1 LLVSQPDILETG
13 VPMNLLNTTI
23 SAIKPQDRETR
34 VLAKQ
39 RLDRLT
45 MPHWALGRLLDLALD
60 LAGMT
65 GSLQPAVDRRL
76 IVTMAGDHGVAEEGV
91 SAFPREVTGQ
101 MVANI
106 AAGGAGI
113 NALARVAGARV
124 QVVDMGAACDL
135 SALVDGGRILSKRIA
150 PGTANIANGAAMSR
164 EQAVCSLEA
173 GIEIAH
179 TFAADTDLFGTGEMG
194 IANTTPSSAIVAI
207 LTGATVEQ
215 ATGCG
220 TGIDDKRRK
229 HKVAVI
235 ERALQV
241 NRPDPGDGL
250 EVLSKVGGFEIGGLA
265 GLILGAAALRKP
277 VIIDGFISTAA
288 ALVAQSLAPAATDY
302 MIAAHHSIEQ
312 GHRLALAQLGKK
324 PLLDLDFRLGEG
336 TGAALAMNL
345 VEGAKRI
352 LTEMATFEEA
362 AVSRGHDIA

>member
-1 LLVSQPDILETG
+1 
-13 VPMNLLNTTI
+13 MNLLHETI
-23 SAIKPQDRETR
+23 AAITPQDQNIRR
-34 VLAKQ
+34 LAKH
-39 RLDRLT
+39 RLERLT
-45 MPHWALGRLLDLALD
+45 MPRWALGRLLDLALD

-76 IVTMAGDHGVAEEGV
+76 IVTMAGDHGVAAEGV

-106 AAGGAGI
+106 AAGGAGV

-135 SALVDGGRILSKRIA
+135 SALVDSGRILSKRIA
-150 PGTANIANGAAMSR
+150 PGTANIAAGAAMSR
-164 EQAVCSLEA
+164 EQAVRCLEA

-179 TFAADTDLFGTGEMG
+179 TFAAEADLFGTGEMG
-194 IANTTPSSAIVAI
+194 IANTTPSSAIVAV

-215 ATGCG
+215 ATGRG
-220 TGIDDKRRK
+220 TGIDDERRK
-229 HKVAVI
+229 HKVGVI
-235 ERALQV
+235 ERALHI

-250 EVLSKVGGFEIGGLA
+250 DVLAKVGGFEIGGLA
-265 GLILGAAALRKP
+265 GLILGAAARRKP
-277 VIIDGFISTAA
+277 VVIDGFISTAA
-288 ALVAQSLAPAATDY
+288 ALLAHSLAPASADY
-302 MIAAHHSIEQ
+302 MIAAHHSVEP
-312 GHRLALAQLGKK
+312 GHRLALGRLGKK

-345 VEGAKRI
+345 VEGARRI

-362 AVSRGHDIA
+362 AVSQGDDKA

>member
-1 LLVSQPDILETG
+1 
-13 VPMNLLNTTI
+13 MNLLNETI
-23 SAIKPQDRETR
+23 TAIQPQDQDTR
-34 VLAKQ
+34 QRAKD

-65 GSLQPAVDRRL
+65 GTLQPAVDRRL
-76 IVTMAGDHGVAEEGV
+76 IITMAGDHGVADEGV

-113 NALARVAGARV
+113 NALARVSGARV

-135 SALVDGGRILSKRIA
+135 SPLVESGRILSRRIA
-150 PGTANIANGAAMSR
+150 PGTANMAAGAAMSR
-164 EQAVCSLEA
+164 EQAIQCLEA
-173 GIEIAH
+173 GIGISHA
-179 TFAADTDLFGTGEMG
+179 FAADTDLFGTGEMG
-194 IANTTPSSAIVAI
+194 IANTTPSSAIVAV
-207 LTGATVEQ
+207 LTGATAGQ

-220 TGIDDKRRK
+220 TGIDDERRR

-241 NRPDPGDGL
+241 NRPDPDDGL
-250 EVLSKVGGFEIGGLA
+250 DVLAKVGGFEIGGLA

-288 ALVAQSLAPAATDY
+288 ALVAQSLAPASADY

-312 GHRLALAQLGKK
+312 GHRLALARLGKK

-345 VEGAKRI
+345 VEGAQRI

-362 AVSRGHDIA
+362 AVSQGHGQA

>member
-1 LLVSQPDILETG
+1 MSLLHDTIAGIRYQDQDTRSRAKDR
-13 VPMNLLNTTI
+13 LN
-23 SAIKPQDRETR
+23 
-34 VLAKQ
+34 
-39 RLDRLT
+39 RLT

-76 IVTMAGDHGVAEEGV
+76 IVTMAGDHGVADEGV

-135 SALVDGGRILSKRIA
+135 SSLAESGCILSRRIA
-150 PGTANIANGAAMSR
+150 SGTANMAAGAAMSR
-164 EQAVCSLEA
+164 EQAVRCLEA
-173 GIEIAH
+173 GIGIAQ
-179 TFAADTDLFGTGEMG
+179 TFSADTDLFGTGEMG
-194 IANTTPSSAIVAI
+194 IANTTPSSAIVAV

-250 EVLSKVGGFEIGGLA
+250 DVLTKVGGFEIGGLA

-288 ALVAQSLAPAATDY
+288 ALVAQSLAPASADY
-302 MIAAHHSIEQ
+302 MIAAHHSMEQ
-312 GHRLALAQLGKK
+312 GHRLALARLGKK

-345 VEGAKRI
+345 VEGAQRI

-362 AVSRGHDIA
+362 AVSQGHGAR

>member
-1 LLVSQPDILETG
+1 
-13 VPMNLLNTTI
+13 MNLLQETMAVI
-23 SAIKPQDRETR
+23 QPQDQDFRR
-34 VLAKQ
+34 KAKD

-65 GSLQPAVDRRL
+65 GSLQPAVERRL
-76 IVTMAGDHGVAEEGV
+76 IVTMAGDHGVANEGV
-91 SAFPREVTGQ
+91 SAFPQEVTGQ

-135 SALVDGGRILSKRIA
+135 SDLVDDGRILSKRIA

-164 EQAVCSLEA
+164 EQAIRSLEA

-179 TFAADTDLFGTGEMG
+179 TFAAGTDLFGIGEMG
-194 IANTTPSSAIVAI
+194 IANTTPSSAIVAV
-207 LTGATVEQ
+207 LTGTTVEQ

-220 TGIDDKRRK
+220 TGIDNQRRK

-241 NRPDPGDGL
+241 NSPDPGNGL
-250 EVLSKVGGFEIGGLA
+250 DVLAKLGGFEIGGLA

-277 VIIDGFISTAA
+277 VVIDGFISTAA
-288 ALVAQSLAPAATDY
+288 ALVAQSLAPSATDY

-312 GHRLALAQLGKK
+312 GHRLALAKLGKQ

-352 LTEMATFEEA
+352 LTEMATFDEA
-362 AVSRGHDIA
+362 AVSQGQDIA

>member
-1 LLVSQPDILETG
+1 
-13 VPMNLLNTTI
+13 MNLLNTTI

-34 VLAKQ
+34 ILAKQ

-65 GSLQPAVDRRL
+65 GSLQPAVDKRL
-76 IVTMAGDHGVAEEGV
+76 IVTMAGDHGVAAEGV
-91 SAFPREVTGQ
+91 SAFPQEVTGQ

-135 SALVDGGRILSKRIA
+135 SPLADSGRILSRRIA
-150 PGTANIANGAAMSR
+150 PGTANMASGPAMSR
-164 EQAVCSLEA
+164 EQAIACLEA
-173 GIEIAH
+173 GIEVAQS
-179 TFAADTDLFGTGEMG
+179 FAADTDLFGTGEMG
-194 IANTTPSSAIVAI
+194 IANTTPSSAIVAV
-207 LTGATVEQ
+207 LAGATAEL
-215 ATGCG
+215 ATGNG
-220 TGIDDKRRK
+220 TGIDDGRRR
-229 HKVAVI
+229 HKVSVI

-241 NRPDPGDGL
+241 NRPDPHDGL
-250 EVLSKVGGFEIGGLA
+250 DVLAKVGGFEIGGLA
-265 GLILGAAALRKP
+265 GLILGAAAMRKP

-288 ALVAQSLAPAATDY
+288 ALVAQALAPASADY
-302 MIAAHHSIEQ
+302 MIAAHHSMEP
-312 GHRLALAQLGKK
+312 GHRLALERLGKK

-345 VEGAKRI
+345 VEGAKRVM
-352 LTEMATFEEA
+352 TEMATFDEA
-362 AVSRGHDIA
+362 AVSQGQDIA

>member
-1 LLVSQPDILETG
+1 MS
-13 VPMNLLNTTI
+13 LLNDTI
-23 SAIKPQDRETR
+23 AGIRYQDQDTR
-34 VLAKQ
+34 RRAKD

-65 GSLQPAVDRRL
+65 GSLQPVVERRL
-76 IVTMAGDHGVAEEGV
+76 IITMAGDHGVADEGV

-135 SALVDGGRILSKRIA
+135 SSLAESGRILSRRIA
-150 PGTANIANGAAMSR
+150 PGTANMAVGAAMSR
-164 EQAVCSLEA
+164 EQAVRSIEA
-173 GIEIAH
+173 GIELAQ

-194 IANTTPSSAIVAI
+194 IANTTPSSAIVAV

-220 TGIDDKRRK
+220 TGIDVERRK

-241 NRPDPGDGL
+241 NRPDPDDGL
-250 EVLSKVGGFEIGGLA
+250 DILAKVGGFEIGGLA
-265 GLILGAAALRKP
+265 GMILGAAAQKKAI
-277 VIIDGFISTAA
+277 IIDGFISTAA
-288 ALVAQSLAPAATDY
+288 ALIAQSLAPASTDY

-312 GHRLALAQLGKK
+312 GHCLALERLGKK

-345 VEGAKRI
+345 VEGAQRI

-362 AVSRGHDIA
+362 AVSQGNVNQ